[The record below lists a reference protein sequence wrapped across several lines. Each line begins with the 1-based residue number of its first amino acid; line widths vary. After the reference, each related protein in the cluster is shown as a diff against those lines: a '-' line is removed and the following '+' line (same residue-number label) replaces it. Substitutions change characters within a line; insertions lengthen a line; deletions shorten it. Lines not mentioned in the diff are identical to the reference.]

1 MLNCFMPKPLRKHL
15 QLPHRS
21 LTTNTAFA
29 MPASKTPIYS
39 ALAANLAIAATKFIA
54 AGITGSSAMISE
66 GIHSLVDTL
75 NEILLLLGIR
85 RSQQPADDKRPFGY
99 GKELYFWAFIVS
111 ILIFGVG
118 GGVSFYEGITH
129 LQHPEPITNPL
140 WNYIVL
146 GFAFCFDGFS
156 FITAL
161 TEFNRQRGSQSF
173 WSAVKRSKDPS
184 TFVVLFEDA
193 ADLLGLI
200 VAFLGVFLGHQ
211 FNNPYFDGVASVII
225 GLILTA
231 VSVVLARESRSLLMG
246 ESADPAVLRSVTTL
260 VEKDPA
266 VAKVLQAPSMY
277 LAPEEVFLMLV
288 IDFHDSLTTS
298 DINQAINRIRATIQH
313 EYPIIRRVF
322 IEPGAVDDL
331 TIRPQVGLPT
341 S

>member
-1 MLNCFMPKPLRKHL
+1 
-15 QLPHRS
+15 
-21 LTTNTAFA
+21 

-39 ALAANLAIAATKFIA
+39 ALAANVAIAVTKFIA
-54 AGITGSSAMISE
+54 ASLTGSSAMISE
-66 GIHSLVDTL
+66 GIHSLVDSL
-75 NEILLLLGIR
+75 NEVLLLLGIQ
-85 RSQQPADDKRPFGY
+85 RSQKPADEKRPFGY

-129 LQHPEPITNPL
+129 LQHPEPMGNPF
-140 WNYIVL
+140 WNYVVL
-146 GFAFCFDGFS
+146 GIAFVFDGFS

-211 FNNPYFDGVASVII
+211 LQNPYLDGAASIII

-246 ESADPAVLRSVTTL
+246 ESADPAAVRDVLNL
-260 VEKDPA
+260 VEGDEA
-266 VAKVLQAPSMY
+266 VLKVLQSPSMY

-288 IDFHDSLTTS
+288 IDFRNDLTTPQ
-298 DINQAINRIRATIQH
+298 IYEAINRVRATVQRQF
-313 EYPIIRRVF
+313 PIVKRLF
-322 IEPGAVDDL
+322 IEPGE
-331 TIRPQVGLPT
+331 QK
-341 S
+341 